1 MPGIAIKMRLNVT
14 ADIPSLAA
22 RTDWPSSLPSLSSS
36 VTPFLISLEKTK
48 HHEIKACG
56 SPMAGGISGF
66 AYGERMLK
74 RGLSLVLLRF
84 INNFLPK
91 EEQGFPM
98 SRHIVTTTATDTAT
112 TSTTST
118 TTAQICSSILPCEGT
133 TTHEIRVISDSI
145 FEFPFPI
152 ACSRHQ
158 TWSSRRVWDEGSL
171 EQKLQMLCVLSVF
184 FPPLSTLSSLCNVS
198 SFSYTYC
205 MRISGMLMQLA
216 AATAASGTRRPTSGG
231 AF

>member
-74 RGLSLVLLRF
+74 RGLSMVLLRF

-98 SRHIVTTTATDTAT
+98 SRHIVTTTATA
-112 TSTTST
+112 T

-133 TTHEIRVISDSI
+133 TTHKIRVISDSI

-158 TWSSRRVWDEGSL
+158 TWSSRPVWDEGSL
-171 EQKLQMLCVLSVF
+171 EQKPNEAPNVVCAPLLF
-184 FPPLSTLSSLCNVS
+184 FLP
-198 SFSYTYC
+198 SF
-205 MRISGMLMQLA
+205 L
-216 AATAASGTRRPTSGG
+216 
-231 AF
+231 